1 MIEKE
6 EVNEQVLERTVKRA
20 RERNIIIP
28 TYEEMRDPSKI
39 PDKIK
44 EELKNIGLWDLHPR
58 NLFRITWKNEPV
70 KSGGRFDGVNY
81 IEIPPELSGSKARI
95 FVLLGKFFPTGT
107 HKVGATFGPLVEKL
121 TRGAFDP
128 TTQKALW
135 PSTGNYCRGGAYD
148 SNLLGCKSIAVLPEG
163 MSKERFE
170 WLKSIGAEV
179 YATPGTESNVKEVF
193 DKTKEFKAKYPEE
206 IVILNQFEEFGNP
219 TWHYAVTGPAME
231 EVFEKEK
238 KQGDKLSALFLT
250 QGSAGTLGSGNYL
263 RSKFPKIKIGAGEA
277 LQCPTMLY
285 NGYGAHR
292 IEGIGD
298 KHIPW
303 VMDVKN
309 LDMAI
314 AIDDEAT
321 MHLIRLFN
329 EEDGK
334 MYLKKVLKGNPLVDR
349 FDLLGISS
357 IANILGSIKMAKY
370 YELTENDFVFT
381 VSTDSME
388 LYQSRIQELREQ
400 YGEYA
405 EMDAGKDFERY
416 LMGISVDWMLE
427 MSHWDKKRIHNLKY
441 FTWIEQQ
448 GKTIEE
454 LNTQWFYD
462 NYWVEKFESHKK
474 WDELIREFNERVGLI
489 KNYR

>member
-1 MIEKE
+1 MIKE
-6 EVNEQVLERTVKRA
+6 EKVNEQVLIRTVKRA

-28 TYEEMRDPSKI
+28 TYEELRDPSKI

-44 EELKNIGLWDLHPR
+44 EELKSIGLWDLHPR

-81 IEIPPELSGSKARI
+81 IEIPPELSEVKARI
-95 FVLLGKFFPTGT
+95 FVLLGKFFPTGA

-193 DKTKEFKAKYPEE
+193 DKTKELKAKYPEE
-206 IVILNQFEEFGNP
+206 VVVLNQFEEFGNP

-321 MHLIRLFN
+321 MHILRLFN
-329 EEDGK
+329 EKAGHDF
-334 MYLKKVLKGNPLVDR
+334 LKKFVDPELVDKL
-349 FDLLGISS
+349 DLLGISS

-454 LNTQWFYD
+454 LNTQWFDD
-462 NYWVEKFESHKK
+462 NYWVEKFESYKK